1 MPIRL
6 IVTMTA
12 APGKGAELARAM
24 APRLAEVRQEP
35 GCQQYDLFQDTERPD
50 TLVLLE
56 QWVDQATLD
65 AHSERNRARGPSA
78 SADLRGGPSKMER
91 FTFEP

>member
-35 GCQQYDLFQDTERPD
+35 GCQQYDLFQDT
-50 TLVLLE
+50 
-56 QWVDQATLD
+56 
-65 AHSERNRARGPSA
+65 
-78 SADLRGGPSKMER
+78 
-91 FTFEP
+91 